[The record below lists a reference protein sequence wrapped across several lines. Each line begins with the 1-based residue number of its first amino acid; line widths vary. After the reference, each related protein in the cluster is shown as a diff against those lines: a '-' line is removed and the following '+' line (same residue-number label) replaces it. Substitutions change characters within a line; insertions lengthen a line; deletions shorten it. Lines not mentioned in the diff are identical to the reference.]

1 MSARPTARRPH
12 RAARWAAA
20 VALGAALAA
29 GVGAVGAGRGG
40 SAHAAPSQ
48 QATPT
53 PVTLSGTLRREA
65 SPLCA
70 AARWRLE
77 PCGDGAATR
86 IGSTGLPLDTYADLE
101 VTLTGRLSSCPG
113 GSPFIDVSGISAH
126 PCAAPTAAPNDP
138 NLALGRPVQV
148 PTGSADPNGGQVND
162 GSTATA
168 WRAPGS
174 AASWLYVDLQS
185 EQSIHKFVF
194 RWGAGHAVRYGIYM
208 WDRGNGAGGDW
219 SALYFNPAGR
229 GGDETVVV
237 PLVRAQVFLL
247 YLVTPADAAL
257 GFELREWEVY
267 GRQAT
272 NLARGHHVDA
282 SSEQPLYPAR
292 HAVDGD
298 DATAWHGAAARRST
312 PPTWLRIV
320 YSPLRA
326 DISAVRIV
334 WDRAFA
340 RQYRVHLRADGE
352 WLKAYFPLEND
363 GWEVPN
369 MVSWGTPF
377 SVDEVWVVIDE
388 SDVTQDHVG
397 IRELEL
403 YAQPPTAALAGALDL
418 RAHLDRRPAASDAD
432 AAPLGRDAV
441 TLGARLQTERWAA
454 DDPLAADP
462 LAADPFAVAP

>member
-1 MSARPTARRPH
+1 MARRTAARRRGWR
-12 RAARWAAA
+12 RAAAAA
-20 VALGAALAA
+20 GAAALSAALAA
-29 GVGAVGAGRGG
+29 VFAPVDVPAR
-40 SAHAAPSQ
+40 AAPAQ

-53 PVTLSGTLRREA
+53 PVTLSGTLRRGA
-65 SPLCA
+65 SPGCPA
-70 AARWRLE
+70 AAWRLE
-77 PCGDGAATR
+77 PCGGGAPVP
-86 IGSTGLPLDTYADLE
+86 IGSTGLPLDGYADLE
-101 VTLTGRLSSCPG
+101 VTLTGRQNSCPG
-113 GSPFIDVSGISAH
+113 GGAFVDVSGISAH

-148 PTGSADPNGGQVND
+148 PAGNPDPNGGQVND

-168 WRAPGS
+168 WRAPGG
-174 AASWLYVDLQS
+174 AVSWLYVDLQS
-185 EQSIHKFVF
+185 EQSVHKFVF
-194 RWGAGHAVRYGIYM
+194 RWGAGHAARYGIYM
-208 WDRGNGAGGDW
+208 WDRGNGRGGDW

-247 YLVTPADAAL
+247 YLVTPADAAA

-267 GRQAT
+267 GRQVT

-292 HAVDGD
+292 HAVDGQD
-298 DATAWHGAAARRST
+298 GTAWHGAAARRMT
-312 PPTWLRIV
+312 APTWLRVV

-326 DISAVRIV
+326 DISAVRIL

-340 RQYRVHLRADGE
+340 RQYRIHLRADGE

-369 MVSWGTPF
+369 AVSWGTPF

-388 SDVTQDHVG
+388 SDVAFDHVG

-403 YAQPPTAALAGALDL
+403 YAQPPSATLAGALDL
-418 RAHLDRRPAASDAD
+418 RAYLDRQPAATDAD
-432 AAPLGRDAV
+432 AAAALGRDAV
-441 TLGARLQTERWAA
+441 AQGARLQVERWAS
-454 DDPLAADP
+454 DDPRPLDP
-462 LAADPFAVAP
+462 IELPAPLQP